1 MTTPSEEPRDESLWS
16 TQRKLMEDMFK
27 PWAAMAAVSGQP
39 AGGGDLA
46 EQMRG
51 FLGNAASVAQA
62 TTRPLEDF
70 LSAQRK
76 YAEQME
82 QWADLQRKLAE
93 QTMELAKYQQAIVE
107 SVERWTAPL
116 RGFASPQEPSDR

>member
-1 MTTPSEEPRDESLWS
+1 MTTPSDQAGDESLWS
-16 TQRKLMEDMFK
+16 SQRKMMEDMFK
-27 PWAAMAAVSGQP
+27 PWAALAAAAGQPP
-39 AGGGDLA
+39 AGGDVA

-70 LSAQRK
+70 LTAQRK

-82 QWADLQRKLAE
+82 QWADLQKKLAE
-93 QTMELAKYQQAIVE
+93 QTMALAKYQQDIVE
-107 SVERWTAPL
+107 SVERWTAPF
-116 RGFASPQEPSDR
+116 RGFPSPEEPSDR